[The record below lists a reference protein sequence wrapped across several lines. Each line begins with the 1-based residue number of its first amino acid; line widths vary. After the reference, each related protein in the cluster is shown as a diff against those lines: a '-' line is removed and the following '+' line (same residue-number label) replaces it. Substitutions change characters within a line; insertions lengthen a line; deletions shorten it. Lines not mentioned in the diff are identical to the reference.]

1 MSVRFS
7 RLIFESRQ
15 RYVYHMEKVNILIVD
30 DEALIREGLRSLLE
44 RESFAGKIY
53 EAGDADEFHARLSQ
67 SKIDVVLLDVR
78 LRDVSGVELL
88 ESLKKSNP
96 NARAI
101 AVTGMEGVELI
112 LNLLKRGIDGIVY
125 KLDGY
130 GEIRKTIKS
139 VLSSGNYFPDR
150 ILKIIQ
156 SNLREWGHAPA
167 VVLNAQELEI
177 LKALARGSITKEI
190 ANELKMAEA
199 TAETYRLRLIK
210 KVGVSNTAALL
221 AYAYRNGI
229 L

>member
-1 MSVRFS
+1 MSKINV
-7 RLIFESRQ
+7 
-15 RYVYHMEKVNILIVD
+15 LIVD

-44 RESFAGKIY
+44 KEQFVDRIF
-53 EAGDADEFHARLSQ
+53 EASDAHEFHQHVSNN
-67 SKIDVVLLDVR
+67 KVDVILLDIR
-78 LRDVSGVELL
+78 LRNTTGVELL
-88 ESLKKSNP
+88 DCVRKLAPRPKV
-96 NARAI
+96 I

-112 LNLLKRGIDGIVY
+112 INLLKGGVDGIVY

-130 GEIRKTIKS
+130 EEIRKTIKS
-139 VLSSGNYFPDR
+139 TLSSGNYFPDK

-156 SNLREWGHAPA
+156 SNARQWDNMPT
-167 VVLNAQELEI
+167 VVLTMQELDI

-199 TAETYRLRLIK
+199 TAETYRMRLIK
-210 KVGVSNTAALL
+210 KVGVPNTAALL

>member
-1 MSVRFS
+1 MSKINV
-7 RLIFESRQ
+7 
-15 RYVYHMEKVNILIVD
+15 LIVD

-44 RESFAGKIY
+44 KEPFIHNIF
-53 EAGDADEFHARLSQ
+53 EASDTHEFHQHVSINKL
-67 SKIDVVLLDVR
+67 DVILLDIR
-78 LRDVSGVELL
+78 LRNTTGVELL
-88 ESLKKSNP
+88 ESVRRLEPRPKV
-96 NARAI
+96 I

-112 LNLLKRGIDGIVY
+112 INLLKCGVDGIVY

-130 GEIRKTIKS
+130 EEIRKTIKS
-139 VLSSGNYFPDR
+139 TLSSGNYFPDN

-156 SNLREWGHAPA
+156 SNAKLWDNMPT
-167 VVLNAQELEI
+167 VVLTTQELDI

-199 TAETYRLRLIK
+199 TAETYRMRLIK
-210 KVGVSNTAALL
+210 KVGVPNTAALL

>member
-1 MSVRFS
+1 MSKINV
-7 RLIFESRQ
+7 
-15 RYVYHMEKVNILIVD
+15 LIVD

-44 RESFAGKIY
+44 KEPFVDEIF
-53 EAGDADEFHARLSQ
+53 EAADAHEFHAHISNN
-67 SKIDVVLLDVR
+67 KIHVVLLDIR
-78 LRDVSGVELL
+78 LRNTTGVELL
-88 ESLKKSNP
+88 ESIRKLEPRPK
-96 NARAI
+96 AI

-112 LNLLKRGIDGIVY
+112 IHLLKGGVDGIVY

-130 GEIRKTIKS
+130 DEIRKTIKS
-139 VLSSGNYFPDR
+139 TLSSGNYFPDK

-156 SNLREWGHAPA
+156 SNAKQWDNIPT
-167 VVLNAQELEI
+167 VVLTMQELDI

-199 TAETYRLRLIK
+199 TAETYRVRLIR
-210 KVGVSNTAALL
+210 KVGVPNTAALL